1 MKSRTVAYIELFLAA
16 ITWSSFFIF
25 SKELEKVG
33 LEPVNIISARMIF
46 AALIYAAIALPLKL
60 KIPSIIKNP
69 LLITPGLTF
78 FVAAVM
84 IATGEEGQ
92 SPGLTAFIGFLVPI
106 IISLFFL
113 EKLHIKLSHLG
124 IVSLIVAIIGFTLTG
139 FGDEIRMNLSVIYTF
154 IGACFAGLY
163 FVTQKFLVKQ
173 HGPYVVTF
181 FAFWGAVP
189 IAIFF
194 IPSFL
199 GQVSLMN
206 GYSWIMLMGLTIFS
220 TLIPFFLYTHAM
232 RDLGPAEGTA
242 VNLLIPFA
250 GSLLSFAIGGYGL
263 TSISVIGGLL
273 TLVGV
278 CFYVFKGINRQDDPV
293 K

>member
-1 MKSRTVAYIELFLAA
+1 
-16 ITWSSFFIF
+16 
-25 SKELEKVG
+25 
-33 LEPVNIISARMIF
+33 
-46 AALIYAAIALPLKL
+46 
-60 KIPSIIKNP
+60 
-69 LLITPGLTF
+69 
-78 FVAAVM
+78 M

-189 IAIFF
+189 IAIF
-194 IPSFL
+194 
-199 GQVSLMN
+199 
-206 GYSWIMLMGLTIFS
+206 
-220 TLIPFFLYTHAM
+220 
-232 RDLGPAEGTA
+232 
-242 VNLLIPFA
+242 
-250 GSLLSFAIGGYGL
+250 LSPRF
-263 TSISVIGGLL
+263 
-273 TLVGV
+273 
-278 CFYVFKGINRQDDPV
+278 
-293 K
+293 